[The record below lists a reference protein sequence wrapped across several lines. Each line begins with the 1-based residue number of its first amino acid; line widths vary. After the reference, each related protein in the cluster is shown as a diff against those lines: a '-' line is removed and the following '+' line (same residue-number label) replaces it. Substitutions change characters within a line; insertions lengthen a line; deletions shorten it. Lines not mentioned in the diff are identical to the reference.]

1 MKSVVSECD
10 ALTSQNRST
19 VNFLSVLRSWKKLP
33 SMACVGLLSFG
44 ATLTLFNINATKA
57 EAQLP
62 AATEINITQ
71 QETGTVI
78 RTKQRRNNR
87 QYSTLR
93 RNNKGL
99 EVEYLQLRLREW
111 GYFRQNVTGIFGAET
126 ENAVKRFQQDSD
138 IFPSGVVDGQTWN
151 AIERKPNTSSRTS
164 QRCNRP
170 TLQPGAEGE
179 DVRELQQRLYDLG
192 YLKIRPSSYFGQA
205 TKQALIRYQQKQDLP
220 ATGTVNARI
229 WEALKLSCKAE
240 TVFVVVIPVKDRFT
254 LADVKDYV
262 SGAFVYNTDSGPYI
276 NAGQFPNQQEAR
288 KRLDFL
294 RGKGFDARL
303 IRKSSS

>member
-1 MKSVVSECD
+1 M
-10 ALTSQNRST
+10 NI
-19 VNFLSVLRSWKKLP
+19 FLRSWKKLP
-33 SMACVGLLSFG
+33 STAYVGLLSFG
-44 ATLTLFNINATKA
+44 ATLTLFNIIATKA
-57 EAQLP
+57 EAHLP
-62 AATEINITQ
+62 AAIEINITQ
-71 QETGTVI
+71 QDIATKAE
-78 RTKQRRNNR
+78 TKQRRSGH
-87 QYSTLR
+87 QYPILR

-111 GYFRQNVTGIFGAET
+111 GYYRQNITGNFGADT
-126 ENAVKRFQQDSD
+126 ENAVKRFQKDSD
-138 IFPSGVVDGQTWN
+138 IFPTGVVDAQTWD
-151 AIERKPNTSSRTS
+151 AIERKPNTTPRTS

-170 TLQPGAEGE
+170 TLQPGASGE

-205 TKQALIRYQQKQDLP
+205 TKEALIRYQQQQDLP
-220 ATGTVNARI
+220 ATGTVNART
-229 WEALKLSCKAE
+229 WEALKISCKSE

-262 SGAFVYNTDSGPYI
+262 SGAFVYNTGDGPYV
-276 NAGQFPNQQEAR
+276 NAGQFANQQEAR

-303 IRKSSS
+303 IRRSNS

>member
-1 MKSVVSECD
+1 MKPVVSECY
-10 ALTSQNRST
+10 ALTSQNKST
-19 VNFLSVLRSWKKLP
+19 V
-33 SMACVGLLSFG
+33 MAYVGLLSFG
-44 ATLTLFNINATKA
+44 ATLTLFNIIATKA
-57 EAQLP
+57 EAHLP
-62 AATEINITQ
+62 AAPEINITQ
-71 QETGTVI
+71 QDTGTVI

-99 EVEYLQLRLREW
+99 EVEYLQFRLREW
-111 GYFRQNVTGIFGAET
+111 GYFRQNVTGIFGADT
-126 ENAVKRFQQDSD
+126 ENAVKRFQQNSD
-138 IFPSGVVDGQTWN
+138 IFPTGVVDGQTWD
-151 AIERKPNTSSRTS
+151 AIERKPNTPRTS

-205 TKQALIRYQQKQDLP
+205 TKQALIRYQQQQDLP
-220 ATGTVNARI
+220 ATGTVNART

-240 TVFVVVIPVKDRFT
+240 TVFVIVIPVKDRFT

-262 SGAFVYNTDSGPYI
+262 PGANIIKTETGQYV
-276 NAGQFPNQQEAR
+276 NAGEFSNQQEAKNR
-288 KRLDFL
+288 QVFL
-294 RGKGFDARL
+294 GGRGFDARL
-303 IRKSSS
+303 ITKSNTQR

>member
-1 MKSVVSECD
+1 MKSVVSECY
-10 ALTSQNRST
+10 ALTSQNNST
-19 VNFLSVLRSWKKLP
+19 VNLLSILRSWKKLP
-33 SMACVGLLSFG
+33 SMALFSFG
-44 ATLTLFNINATKA
+44 ATLILFNIIATKA

-62 AATEINITQ
+62 AATDINITQ
-71 QETGTVI
+71 QDTATVI

-99 EVEYLQLRLREW
+99 EVEYLQVRLREW

-138 IFPSGVVDGQTWN
+138 IFPTGVVDGQTWN
-151 AIERKPNTSSRTS
+151 AIERKPNTSPKTS

-192 YLKIRPSSYFGQA
+192 YLKTRPSSYFGQA
-205 TKQALIRYQQKQDLP
+205 TKQALIRYQQQQDLP
-220 ATGTVNARI
+220 ATGTVNART

-262 SGAFVYNTDSGPYI
+262 SGAFVYNTQDGPLI

-294 RGKGFDARL
+294 RGKGFNAQL
-303 IRKSSS
+303 IRRNSN

>member
-1 MKSVVSECD
+1 MKSVVSERA
-10 ALTSQNRST
+10 ALTSQKKMKI
-19 VNFLSVLRSWKKLP
+19 WKKLP
-33 SMACVGLLSFG
+33 SLAGVGLLSFG
-44 ATLTLFNINATKA
+44 ITLTLFNTVAIKA
-57 EAQLP
+57 FAHS
-62 AATEINITQ
+62 AGTEINITQ
-71 QETGTVI
+71 QSAA
-78 RTKQRRNNR
+78 TKQRRNNR

-111 GYFRQNVTGIFGAET
+111 GYYRQNITGNFGADT

-138 IFPSGVVDGQTWN
+138 IFPTGVVDAQTWD
-151 AIERKPNTSSRTS
+151 AIERKPNTTPRTS

-192 YLKIRPSSYFGQA
+192 YLKIRPSNYFGQA
-205 TKQALIRYQQKQDLP
+205 TKQALIRYQQQQDLP
-220 ATGTVNARI
+220 ATGTVNART

-254 LADVKDYV
+254 LADVKDYI
-262 SGAFVYNTDSGPYI
+262 SGAFVYNTDDGPYI
-276 NAGQFPNQQEAR
+276 NAGQFPNQQNAR
-288 KRLDFL
+288 RRADFL
-294 RGKGFDARL
+294 RGKGFDAQL
-303 IRKSSS
+303 IRRNNS